1 MGSREK
7 WLYFSYT
14 PTMVYSDWQGEEV
27 TLDSQMYIVLAAK
40 RLSPLG
46 EQTEVLR

>member
-1 MGSREK
+1 MIEAAGLS
-7 WLYFSYT
+7 